1 MYPCLQWQA
10 CSLLLRIRKHHNLL
24 RAALYPGTTRRRA
37 RVFGEQRPSVRANHA
52 KGVDLEGVFRPSA
65 SASSVSKAPHLQ
77 RISVS
82 VTVAFRILAATSLV
96 LIQTPLCPPASTAP
110 RCNLQIN

>member
-1 MYPCLQWQA
+1 MEPMATLKYVSMFAMASLFAPVANSQA
-10 CSLLLRIRKHHNLL
+10 PQPTQTTGSEQHST
-24 RAALYPGTTRRRA
+24 PGQLVDA
-37 RVFGEQRPSVRANHA
+37 FNAVFGEQRPSVRANHA

-82 VTVAFRILAATSLV
+82 VTVR
-96 LIQTPLCPPASTAP
+96 
-110 RCNLQIN
+110 